1 MSAIGFVVWGIR
13 NGFKNNWL
21 ATNVDVT
28 IYEHLTDDMRQ
39 ICNSTVDTFFSIEKI
54 QDHTLLSIFNPNT
67 KDHVQRKAYMALS
80 IVVPNGYFLKGDVI
94 VALQAMMHTYLTK
107 QGNAMVN
114 MVSAEDI
121 KVPLKSLQLSVNPN
135 TFAHKRTKIGLFQ
148 YNSKSEIQSHFQDP
162 SIYEFKKVFFIS
174 GQNVALEKMQ
184 GIEHVNTFSK
194 PIFLT
199 VSDFDPKYFSITINN
214 LPISAVKSPIKQGDL
229 IQFVDRKTKHG
240 KQMQVGVSDVRVSL
254 IELFPPIFNPPKPPK
269 PPKRGKSNFII
280 IGSLLFCLLAGA
292 AYFFLPSSPIPVQD
306 IDIDIDIDIDGQS
319 SHRDKKRIAATYNFE
334 TLELK
339 NLPNNADSATWFYI
353 YKLSNVTVA
362 IDSFNIKK
370 TTLTIKTLKK
380 ASDTLMLVKYQI
392 NDKQFLD
399 TIPLEFMVPSTY
411 IIKSGEALSKIAERF
426 DIKKDSL
433 MKWNNIINENSIKEG
448 DELKLLPNSSAP
460 THNRGETASS
470 NGNPIKENN
479 TTTREKPKPTQQ
491 PVPAAGTPPKDNA
504 NDLTHLKKEA
514 DKLIK
519 ELKQMGVVITS
530 FENIKNS
537 CQDQACLKGLI
548 ENMKK
553 EKQKNE

>member
-21 ATNVDVT
+21 AAHVDADV
-28 IYEHLTDDMRQ
+28 YQFLTDDMRQ
-39 ICNSTVDTFFSIEKI
+39 ICNSTVDVFYSIEKI
-54 QDHTLLSIFNPNT
+54 QDYTLLSIFNPNT
-67 KDHVQRKAYMALS
+67 KDHVQRKAYMAMS
-80 IVVPNGYFLKGDVI
+80 IVLPNGCFLSGNVLEVLKS
-94 VALQAMMHTYLTK
+94 MMQTYEIK

-135 TFAHKRTKIGLFQ
+135 TFPHKRTKIGLFQ
-148 YNSKSEIQSHFQDP
+148 YNSESEIQSHFQDP

-194 PIFLT
+194 PMFLT

-214 LPISAVKSPIKQGDL
+214 QPISAVKSTIKQGDL
-229 IQFVDRKTKHG
+229 IQFVDRKTKQG
-240 KQMQVGVSDVRVSL
+240 KQMQVGASDVRVSM

-306 IDIDIDIDIDGQS
+306 IDIEGQS
-319 SHRDKKRIAATYNFE
+319 SHPDKKRIAATYNFE

-339 NLPNNADSATWFYI
+339 NLPNNAHSATWFYI

-370 TTLTIKTLKK
+370 TTLTVKTLKK
-380 ASDTLMLVKYQI
+380 ASDTLILVKYQI

-399 TIPLEFMVPSTY
+399 TIPLEFVVPSTY
-411 IIKSGEALSKIAERF
+411 TIKSGEALSKIAERF

-448 DELKLLPNSSAP
+448 QELKLLPNSSAP
-460 THNRGETASS
+460 THNGETASP

-491 PVPAAGTPPKDNA
+491 PVPAAGTPPKDNV
-504 NDLTHLKKEA
+504 NDLTQLKKEA